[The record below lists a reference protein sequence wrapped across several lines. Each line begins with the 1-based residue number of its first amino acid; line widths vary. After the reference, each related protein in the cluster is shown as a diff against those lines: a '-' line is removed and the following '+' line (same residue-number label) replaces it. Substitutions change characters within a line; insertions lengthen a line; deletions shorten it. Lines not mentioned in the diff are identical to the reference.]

1 MTSAVFNLSKKK
13 LLIKMLVR
21 KSGLKLNWVKHIQ
34 RYSLANHLYWLAK
47 GKPGGHEKYNF
58 IDTVELNKQYESQLA
73 ALEITDTIIA
83 SIST

>member
-1 MTSAVFNLSKKK
+1 LSSTDHIKKA
-13 LLIKMLVR
+13 
-21 KSGLKLNWVKHIQ
+21 GLKLNWVKHIQ

-47 GKPGGHEKYNF
+47 GRPGGHEHFNF